1 MKLKDKVH
9 ALIDISDDEIIQA
22 IYVYLKGNDTVE
34 NIERYNEELTTAE
47 ANIDR
52 GQFVTHEDLINQVK
66 NW

>member
-9 ALIDISDDEIIQA
+9 ALTDISDDEIIQA
-22 IYVYLKGNDTVE
+22 IYVLLKRNDIVE
-34 NIERYNEELTTAE
+34 KFERYNEELTTAE

-66 NW
+66 SW